1 MLTRLCVA
9 PLSAALALMLL
20 YPAQPVQGQDVKK
33 DSKPKATSKA
43 TSETEE
49 NTKQKEVPENKK
61 KKEGETKANAKVK
74 KQPKVKSSLPQA
86 VADLTTWRSIG
97 PANMGGRITAVTVY
111 EKDPSIWWA
120 ATASGGL
127 LKTTN
132 NGRILEHQFDDQ
144 ATVSIGDVQVAQSNP
159 DIVWVGT
166 GESNPRNSVSWGD
179 GVYKS
184 TDGGKTWKN
193 MGLKKSF
200 QIGALAIHPENPD
213 VVWVGA
219 LGRLWGANEER
230 GLFKTT
236 DGGKNWKKVLFVDD
250 KTGVIDVQLD
260 PKNPDNLLVATYER
274 KRDGFDGND
283 PVQRFGDG
291 SGIYKTTDGGETFK
305 RITEGLPT
313 CKMGRIGLDYFEADP
328 NIVVAVI
335 ESEKIAKR
343 PEKAPFLGI
352 RGENA
357 DVGARLTNITKDGP
371 SDKAGLKDGDI
382 VIAVQD
388 NIVMS
393 YNDFLSEVRKHLAGE
408 KIKVLVSRERKQFEV
423 EVELGERP
431 KSRTRSTRTEFSGTL
446 GGQAANLQGQ
456 QGPDDNDYGGIYL
469 SEDGGS
475 SWKRINSLNPRPMY
489 YSNIQIDPVD
499 RNNIYLC
506 GTSLY
511 KSKDGGETYT
521 GDGGRDGIHVDHHAL
536 WIDKRDPR
544 HMILGN
550 DGGVHVTYDRMEHW
564 DHLNHV
570 AIGQFYHVGVDAS
583 MDYKVYGGLQDNGSW
598 GGPSRGSSGGGA
610 VNSDWMR
617 VGGGDG
623 FVTLV
628 DPNDPNEIYFES
640 QNGGMGRI
648 NLETGSRGFVRPRP
662 PRGTRYR
669 FNWKTPFL
677 LSPHNSKVHY
687 SAGNYVFRSFDRGNG
702 TKAISPDITN
712 SSKGAGSAIS
722 ESPVQPGLIYV
733 GTTDG
738 AVWKTENGGNTWE
751 PLAYQPVKDQ
761 KKKEDSKDE
770 EKSDEKK
777 SIKKEVASKPEK
789 TSEEKEESS
798 SDDDPVT
805 GAWAG
810 RMISDRIP
818 KDRAAFNFELE
829 LEGTKVT
836 GTVEGR
842 RGSQDISEGTFDP
855 ETGKISWVL
864 EGRRGDRE
872 YSGKI
877 EDGKML
883 GEMSVSGRDFQLEFT
898 ASKDDGKVVETSGTL
913 NLSSLAVRQALIG
926 VVMIEDPITGQWT
939 GVVENENLPGGKVEF
954 TINIKM
960 DDKNQLSGTIVSPAG
975 DSEIVE
981 GSFDAESGKII
992 FDAENDEISVF
1003 VEGEVDGNQ
1012 MTGSM
1017 SLNDGML
1024 DIDFDAAKKES
1035 EEEQGET
1042 KSDTTKKEKSTDEK
1056 LAKGEKKQAA
1066 DTDSSGE
1073 SKPDDTEA
1081 KEEKQEPTKPASDN
1095 PITGQW
1101 EGNMISQRGEREMKL
1116 ALNFKSNDEI
1126 TGTFES
1132 SQGEREISSGKF
1144 DPETNSLTLYS
1155 ETDRFTLQFTGTVK
1169 DDQYEGEIDINEGSF
1184 TMEFDVARQSKEAT
1198 TKKDEPKKKTAA
1210 ATTAKK
1216 EYKQPAGEKS
1226 LSKLLPGPRWV
1237 SSIEASKFKKERCY
1251 MTFDGH
1257 RSNDDGVYVFTTEDS
1272 GKTWKSLT
1280 TNLPKTAGSAR
1291 VLREDTKN
1299 ENLLFLGCEF
1309 SSWYSIDRGQTWTRI
1324 KGGLPTVAVHEFAI
1338 HDKRQEIVAGTHGR
1352 SLWIADISV
1361 LRQMTKE
1368 SLAKD
1373 VHLFQP
1379 RDAISWTRQPARGNS
1394 GTRRFV
1400 GTNHSGG
1407 TIIAYSLGKTAR
1419 SVRLTLHDLK
1429 DDVLKTF
1436 ETSNRKGYHQINWD
1450 LSRDQTGGQRRF
1462 APSVR
1467 PGQYLLTLSVDGEK
1481 EQKVVKVIGD
1491 PARTNQSESA
1501 EFEDALF
1508 GY

>member
-1 MLTRLCVA
+1 MLTRLCVT
-9 PLSAALALMLL
+9 PLFAALLFVLL
-20 YPAQPVQGQDVKK
+20 CPAQPVHAQEAEKE
-33 DSKPKATSKA
+33 SKSKTTSKA
-43 TSETEE
+43 EKEEGTEKESEKDEAA
-49 NTKQKEVPENKK
+49 PKK
-61 KKEGETKANAKVK
+61 KLSAKEKTQARKDRQKARK
-74 KQPKVKSSLPQA
+74 KPKVNLSLPQP
-86 VADLTTWRSIG
+86 VADQTTWRSIG

-111 EKDPSIWWA
+111 EKDPCIWWA

-132 NGRILEHQFDDQ
+132 NGRTLEHQFDDQ
-144 ATVSIGDVQVAQSNP
+144 ATVSIGDVQVAQSDP
-159 DIVWVGT
+159 EIVWVGT

-219 LGRLWGANEER
+219 LGRLWGPNEER

-250 KTGVIDVQLD
+250 KTGIIDVQLD
-260 PKNPDNLLVATYER
+260 PKNPDNLLVASYER

-291 SGIYKTTDGGETFK
+291 SGIHKSTDGGETFE

-328 NIVVAVI
+328 NIVVAVV

-343 PEKAPFLGI
+343 PEKSPFLGI

-382 VIAVQD
+382 VISVQD
-388 NIVMS
+388 NIIMS
-393 YNDFLSEVRKHLAGE
+393 YNDFLGEVRKHQAGE
-408 KIKVLVSRERKQFEV
+408 KIKVLVSRERKQVEV

-431 KSRTRSTRTEFSGTL
+431 KTRSRNTRTEFSGTL

-456 QGPDDNDYGGIYL
+456 QGPDDGDYGGIYL

-475 SWKRINSLNPRPMY
+475 TWKRINSLNPRPMY

-499 RNNIYLC
+499 KNNIYLC

-511 KSKDGGETYT
+511 KSEDGGETFT
-521 GDGGRDGIHVDHHAL
+521 GDGGSDGIHVDHHAL

-598 GGPSRGSSGGGA
+598 GGPSRGSTGGA

-623 FVTLV
+623 FITLV
-628 DPNDPNEIYFES
+628 DPNDPNEVYFES

-648 NLETGSRGFVRPRP
+648 NLETGARGFVRPRP

-687 SAGNYVFRSFDRGNG
+687 SAGNHVFRSFDRGNG
-702 TKAISPDITN
+702 TKSISPEITN

-738 AVWKTENGGNTWE
+738 AVWKTEDGGNSWE
-751 PLAYQPVKDQ
+751 PLAYQPIKEE
-761 KKKEDSKDE
+761 KKKDEKEKDKA
-770 EKSDEKK
+770 KSDKKKDEKK
-777 SIKKEVASKPEK
+777 ASKSEK
-789 TSEEKEESS
+789 DSEKKEESS
-798 SDDDPVT
+798 SDDDPIT
-805 GAWAG
+805 GAWTG
-810 RMISDRIP
+810 QLISDRIP
-818 KDRAAFNFELE
+818 EDRAGFNFELE
-829 LEGTKVT
+829 LDGTKVT
-836 GTVEGR
+836 GTIEGR

-855 ETGKISWVL
+855 ETGAISWII

-877 EDGKML
+877 EDGKMT
-883 GEMSVSGRDFQLEFT
+883 GEMSVSGRDFQIEFT
-898 ASKDDGKVVETSGTL
+898 ASKDDGKSKQTSGTL
-913 NLSSLAVRQALIG
+913 KLSSLSIQHALFGIL
-926 VVMIEDPITGQWT
+926 MIEDPISGQWT
-939 GVVENENLPGGKVEF
+939 GVIENENLPGGKVEF

-960 DDKNQLSGTIVSPAG
+960 DDKNQLSGTVVSSTG
-975 DSEIVE
+975 DSDIVG
-981 GSFDAESGKII
+981 GSFDSETGKIT
-992 FDAENDEISVF
+992 FDAENDQISVF
-1003 VEGEVDGNQ
+1003 IEGEVDGSQ
-1012 MTGSM
+1012 MSGSM
-1017 SLNDGML
+1017 LINDGVFE
-1024 DIDFDAAKKES
+1024 IDFDATKTEAVQEQQEEADTKDDKEEKSADEMPAKKES
-1035 EEEQGET
+1035 SDET
-1042 KSDTTKKEKSTDEK
+1042 KPEETKKDDE
-1056 LAKGEKKQAA
+1056 Q
-1066 DTDSSGE
+1066 
-1073 SKPDDTEA
+1073 
-1081 KEEKQEPTKPASDN
+1081 QEPAKTDPND

-1101 EGNMISQRGEREMKL
+1101 DGNMVSARGEREMKL

-1144 DPETNSLTLYS
+1144 DPESNSLTLYS
-1155 ETDRFTLQFTGTVK
+1155 ETDRFTLQFTGTLK
-1169 DDQYEGEIDINEGSF
+1169 EDQYEGEIDINEGSF
-1184 TMEFDVARQSKEAT
+1184 TMEFDVSRTSKDVAA
-1198 TKKDEPKKKTAA
+1198 KKDKPKKETAKS
-1210 ATTAKK
+1210 KK
-1216 EYKQPAGEKS
+1216 EYKQPTGEKS

-1237 SSIEASKFKKERCY
+1237 SSIEASKFKKDRCY

-1257 RSNDDGVYVFTTEDS
+1257 RSNDDGVYVFATEDS

-1309 SSWYSIDRGQTWTRI
+1309 SSWYTIDRGETWTRI
-1324 KGGLPTVAVHEFAI
+1324 KGGLPTVSVHEFAI

-1368 SLAKD
+1368 TLTKD

-1379 RDAISWTRQPARGNS
+1379 REAISWSRQPGRGNS

-1400 GTNHSGG
+1400 GTNPPRG
-1407 TIIAYSLGKTAR
+1407 TIVAYSLGKTAR
-1419 SVRLTLHDLK
+1419 NVRLTLHDLK
-1429 DDVLKTF
+1429 GDVVKTF
-1436 ETSNRKGYHQINWD
+1436 ETSSRKGYHQVNWD
-1450 LSRDQTGGQRRF
+1450 LTRDQAGGQRRF

-1467 PGQYLLTLSVDGEK
+1467 PGQYLLTLSVDGEREEK
-1481 EQKVVKVIGD
+1481 IVNVVGD
-1491 PARTNQSESA
+1491 PARANQSQSA

>member
-1 MLTRLCVA
+1 MLTRLCVT
-9 PLSAALALMLL
+9 PLFAALLFVLL
-20 YPAQPVQGQDVKK
+20 CPAQPVHAQEAEKE
-33 DSKPKATSKA
+33 SKSKTTSKA
-43 TSETEE
+43 EKEEGTEKESEKDEAA
-49 NTKQKEVPENKK
+49 PKK
-61 KKEGETKANAKVK
+61 KLSAKEKTQARKDRQKARK
-74 KQPKVKSSLPQA
+74 KPKVNLSLPQP
-86 VADLTTWRSIG
+86 VADQTTWRSIG

-111 EKDPSIWWA
+111 EKDPCIWWA

-132 NGRILEHQFDDQ
+132 NGRTLEHQFDDQ
-144 ATVSIGDVQVAQSNP
+144 ATVSIGDVQVAQSDP
-159 DIVWVGT
+159 EIVWVGT

-219 LGRLWGANEER
+219 LGRLWGPNEER

-250 KTGVIDVQLD
+250 KTGIIDVQLD
-260 PKNPDNLLVATYER
+260 PKNPDNLLVASYER

-291 SGIYKTTDGGETFK
+291 SGIHKSTDGGETFE

-328 NIVVAVI
+328 NIVVAVV

-343 PEKAPFLGI
+343 PEKSPFLGI

-382 VIAVQD
+382 VISVQD
-388 NIVMS
+388 NIIMS
-393 YNDFLSEVRKHLAGE
+393 YNDFLGEVRKHQAGE
-408 KIKVLVSRERKQFEV
+408 KIKVLVSRERKQVEV

-431 KSRTRSTRTEFSGTL
+431 KTRSRNTRTEFSGTL

-456 QGPDDNDYGGIYL
+456 QGPDDGDYGGIYL

-475 SWKRINSLNPRPMY
+475 TWKRINSLNPRPMY

-499 RNNIYLC
+499 KNNIYLC

-511 KSKDGGETYT
+511 KSEDGGETFT
-521 GDGGRDGIHVDHHAL
+521 GDGGSDGIHVDHHAL

-598 GGPSRGSSGGGA
+598 GGPSRGSTGGA

-623 FVTLV
+623 FITLV
-628 DPNDPNEIYFES
+628 DPNDPNEVYFES

-648 NLETGSRGFVRPRP
+648 NLETGARGFVRPRP

-687 SAGNYVFRSFDRGNG
+687 SAGNHVFRSFDRGNG
-702 TKAISPDITN
+702 TKSISPEITN

-738 AVWKTENGGNTWE
+738 AVWKTEDGGNSWE
-751 PLAYQPVKDQ
+751 PLAYQPIKEE
-761 KKKEDSKDE
+761 KKKDEKEKDKA
-770 EKSDEKK
+770 KSDKKKDEKK
-777 SIKKEVASKPEK
+777 ASKSEK
-789 TSEEKEESS
+789 DSEKKEESS
-798 SDDDPVT
+798 SDDDPIT
-805 GAWAG
+805 GAWTG
-810 RMISDRIP
+810 QLISDRIP
-818 KDRAAFNFELE
+818 EDRAGFNFELE
-829 LEGTKVT
+829 LDGTKVT
-836 GTVEGR
+836 GTIEGR

-855 ETGKISWVL
+855 ETGAISWII

-877 EDGKML
+877 EDGKMT
-883 GEMSVSGRDFQLEFT
+883 GEMSVSGRDFQIEFT
-898 ASKDDGKVVETSGTL
+898 ASKDDGKSKQTSGTL
-913 NLSSLAVRQALIG
+913 KLSSLSIQHALFGIL
-926 VVMIEDPITGQWT
+926 MIEDPISGQWT
-939 GVVENENLPGGKVEF
+939 GVIENENLPGGKVEF

-960 DDKNQLSGTIVSPAG
+960 DDKNQLSGTVVSSTG
-975 DSEIVE
+975 DSDIVG
-981 GSFDAESGKII
+981 GSFDSETGKIT
-992 FDAENDEISVF
+992 FDAENDQISVF
-1003 VEGEVDGNQ
+1003 IEGEVDGSQ
-1012 MTGSM
+1012 MSGSM
-1017 SLNDGML
+1017 LINDGVFE
-1024 DIDFDAAKKES
+1024 IDFDATKKEAVQEQQEEADTKDDKEEKSADEMPAKKES
-1035 EEEQGET
+1035 SDET
-1042 KSDTTKKEKSTDEK
+1042 KPEETKKDDE
-1056 LAKGEKKQAA
+1056 Q
-1066 DTDSSGE
+1066 
-1073 SKPDDTEA
+1073 
-1081 KEEKQEPTKPASDN
+1081 QEPAKTDPND

-1101 EGNMISQRGEREMKL
+1101 DGNMVSARGEREMKL

-1144 DPETNSLTLYS
+1144 DPESNSLTLYS
-1155 ETDRFTLQFTGTVK
+1155 ETDRFTLQFTGTLK
-1169 DDQYEGEIDINEGSF
+1169 EDQYEGEIDINEGSF
-1184 TMEFDVARQSKEAT
+1184 TMEFDVSRTSKDVAA
-1198 TKKDEPKKKTAA
+1198 KKDKPKKETAKS
-1210 ATTAKK
+1210 KK
-1216 EYKQPAGEKS
+1216 EYKQPTGEKS

-1237 SSIEASKFKKERCY
+1237 SSIEASKFKKDRCY

-1257 RSNDDGVYVFTTEDS
+1257 RSNDDGVYVFATEDS

-1309 SSWYSIDRGQTWTRI
+1309 SSWYTIDRGETWTRI
-1324 KGGLPTVAVHEFAI
+1324 KGGLPTVSVHEFAI

-1368 SLAKD
+1368 TLTKD

-1379 RDAISWTRQPARGNS
+1379 REAISWSRQPGRGNS

-1400 GTNHSGG
+1400 GTNPPRG
-1407 TIIAYSLGKTAR
+1407 TIVAYSLGKTAR
-1419 SVRLTLHDLK
+1419 NVRLTLQDLK
-1429 DDVLKTF
+1429 GDVVKTF
-1436 ETSNRKGYHQINWD
+1436 ETSSRKGYHQVNWD
-1450 LSRDQTGGQRRF
+1450 LTRDQAGGQRRF

-1467 PGQYLLTLSVDGEK
+1467 PGQYLLTLSVDGEREEK
-1481 EQKVVKVIGD
+1481 IVNVVGD
-1491 PARTNQSESA
+1491 PARANQSQSA

>member
-1 MLTRLCVA
+1 MPIRLCVA
-9 PLSAALALMLL
+9 PVFVVLL
-20 YPAQPVQGQDVKK
+20 FIFLFPADPIQAQGSDE
-33 DSKPKATSKA
+33 DSKSKATSKVE
-43 TSETEE
+43 SEKEKGELKEE
-49 NTKQKEVPENKK
+49 VAAKEQ
-61 KKEGETKANAKVK
+61 KKEEQPKPKAKKQTKVK
-74 KQPKVKSSLPQA
+74 PSLPA
-86 VADLTTWRSIG
+86 SIADQTNWRSIG
-97 PANMGGRITAVTVY
+97 PANMGGRITAITVY

-132 NGRILEHQFDDQ
+132 NGRTLEHQFDDQ

-159 DIVWVGT
+159 EIVWVGT

-184 TDGGKTWKN
+184 ADGGKTWKN

-219 LGRLWGANEER
+219 LGRLWGPNEER

-250 KTGVIDVQLD
+250 KTGIVDVQLD
-260 PKNPDNLLVATYER
+260 PKNPENLLVATYER

-283 PVQRFGDG
+283 PEQRFGEG
-291 SGIYKTTDGGETFK
+291 SGIHRSTDGGETFE
-305 RITEGLPT
+305 RITEGLPS

-328 NIVVAVI
+328 NIVVAVV

-343 PEKAPFLGI
+343 PEKSPFLGI

-357 DVGARLTNITKDGP
+357 DVGARLTNITKGGP
-371 SDKAGLKDGDI
+371 CDKAGLKDDDI

-393 YNDFLSEVRKHLAGE
+393 YNDFLGEVRKHQAGE
-408 KIKVLVSRERKQFEV
+408 KIKVLVSRERKQVEV

-431 KSRTRSTRTEFSGTL
+431 KSGNNSTRTEFSGTL

-456 QGPDDNDYGGIYL
+456 QGPDDHDYGGIYL
-469 SEDGGS
+469 SEDGGV

-511 KSKDGGETYT
+511 KSKDGGETFT
-521 GDGGRDGIHVDHHAL
+521 GDGGSDGIHVDHHAL

-570 AIGQFYHVGVDAS
+570 AIGQFYHVGVDTS
-583 MDYKVYGGLQDNGSW
+583 MNYKVYGGLQDNGSW
-598 GGPSRGSSGGGA
+598 GGPSRGGSGGA
-610 VNSDWMR
+610 VNSDWLR

-648 NLETGSRGFVRPRP
+648 NLETGSRGFIRPRP
-662 PRGTRYR
+662 PKGTRYR

-677 LSPHNSKVHY
+677 LSPHNSKMHY

-702 TKAISPDITN
+702 IKAISPEITN
-712 SSKGAGSAIS
+712 TSKGAGSAIS

-738 AVWKTENGGNTWE
+738 AVWKTEDGGSSWE
-751 PLAYQPVKDQ
+751 PLAYQPVKEE
-761 KKKEDSKDE
+761 KKEEGKKDGKSDK
-770 EKSDEKK
+770 EKSEK
-777 SIKKEVASKPEK
+777 EK
-789 TSEEKEESS
+789 TSDKSDDPSAEKEEASS
-798 SDDDPVT
+798 GDDPVS
-805 GAWAG
+805 GAWTG

-818 KDRAAFNFELE
+818 EDRAEFNFELE
-829 LEGTKVT
+829 LDGTKVT
-836 GTVEGR
+836 GSIEGR
-842 RGSQDISEGTFDP
+842 RGNQDISEGTFDP
-855 ETGKISWVL
+855 ETGEISWSL
-864 EGRRGDRE
+864 EGRRGARE

-877 EDGKML
+877 EDGKMT
-883 GEMSVSGRDFQLEFT
+883 GEMSVSGRDVQMEFT
-898 ASKDDGKVVETSGTL
+898 ASKGDGKPKKTAGKL
-913 NLSSLAVRQALIG
+913 QLSSLSVRNALVGILI
-926 VVMIEDPITGQWT
+926 IEDPISGQWT

-960 DDKNQLSGTIVSPAG
+960 DDKSQLSGTIKSAAG
-975 DSEIVE
+975 DSDIVE
-981 GSFDAESGKII
+981 GSYDSETGKII
-992 FDAENDEISVF
+992 FDAENDEISIF
-1003 VEGEVDGNQ
+1003 VEGEVDGAQ

-1017 SLNDGML
+1017 SINDGML
-1024 DIDFDAAKKES
+1024 DVDFDAAKKE
-1035 EEEQGET
+1035 
-1042 KSDTTKKEKSTDEK
+1042 
-1056 LAKGEKKQAA
+1056 
-1066 DTDSSGE
+1066 
-1073 SKPDDTEA
+1073 P
-1081 KEEKQEPTKPASDN
+1081 KEEDDQEEAETGSETEKESAEEVPTESAKDEASESVEKEDKEQKPVKRDPNDLVS
-1095 PITGQW
+1095 GQW
-1101 EGNMISQRGEREMKL
+1101 EGNMVSQRGEREMKL

-1132 SQGEREISSGKF
+1132 TQGEREISSGKF
-1144 DPETNSLTLYS
+1144 DPETNSLSLYS
-1155 ETDRFTLQFTGTVK
+1155 ETDQFTLQFTGTVK
-1169 DDQYEGEIDINEGSF
+1169 GDQYEGEIDINEGSF
-1184 TMEFDVARQSKEAT
+1184 TMEFDVTRQSKEVTAE
-1198 TKKDEPKKKTAA
+1198 KAEPKKD
-1210 ATTAKK
+1210 ATKAKK
-1216 EYKQPAGEKS
+1216 EQYKQPTGEKS

-1257 RSNDDGVYVFTTEDS
+1257 RSNDDGIYVFATEDG
-1272 GKTWKSLT
+1272 GKTWESLT

-1309 SSWYSIDRGQTWTRI
+1309 SSWYTIDRGQTWTRI

-1338 HDKRQEIVAGTHGR
+1338 HDKRQEVVAATHGR

-1368 SLAKD
+1368 TLTKD

-1379 RDAISWTRQPARGNS
+1379 RDAISWSRQPARGNS

-1400 GTNHSGG
+1400 GTNPSSG
-1407 TIIAYSLGKTAR
+1407 TIVAYSLGKSAR
-1419 SVRLTLHDLK
+1419 IVRLTLHDLK
-1429 DDVLKTF
+1429 GDVVKTF
-1436 ETSNRKGYHQINWD
+1436 ETSGRKGYHQINWD
-1450 LSRDQTGGQRRF
+1450 LSRDQAGGQRRF
-1462 APSVR
+1462 AGSVR
-1467 PGQYLLTLSVDGEK
+1467 PGKYLLTLSVDGEK
-1481 EQKVVKVIGD
+1481 EQKVVNVVGD
-1491 PARTNQSESA
+1491 PTRANQSASA
-1501 EFEDALF
+1501 EFEDELF